1 MVGQKKKNCYRKRR
15 KGKAGVQRYD
25 ETDEQSIDKAAETT
39 QTPRCED
46 DNEAT
51 CVSSSR
57 KKMKIQDDVEQPG
70 DAVLANEEDEYR
82 LICLTNLSS
91 LISDIHGCEEGILFY
106 DLFV

>member
-1 MVGQKKKNCYRKRR
+1 
-15 KGKAGVQRYD
+15 
-25 ETDEQSIDKAAETT
+25 
-39 QTPRCED
+39 
-46 DNEAT
+46 
-51 CVSSSR
+51 
-57 KKMKIQDDVEQPG
+57 MKIQDDVEQPG